1 MARNNRRDSALQPV
15 LLAGPNGIMLSYTV
29 SGNPIVKK
37 NTQKVVRQRGRTF
50 VAYSAQYRSW
60 LHRAMDELALQKRPD
75 EPIDY
80 PVILVCNFFMQTLR
94 IVDLSALYEGIQ
106 DTLVKMEILKDDN
119 FNIVIGHDGS
129 RVHLDRDNPRT
140 EISIIKA

>member
-1 MARNNRRDSALQPV
+1 
-15 LLAGPNGIMLSYTV
+15 
-29 SGNPIVKK
+29 
-37 NTQKVVRQRGRTF
+37 
-50 VAYSAQYRSW
+50 
-60 LHRAMDELALQKRPD
+60 MDELALQKRPD

-80 PVILVCNFFMQTLR
+80 PVILVCTFFMQTLR

-129 RVHLDRDNPRT
+129 RVYLDRDNPRT
-140 EISIIKA
+140 EITIKKA